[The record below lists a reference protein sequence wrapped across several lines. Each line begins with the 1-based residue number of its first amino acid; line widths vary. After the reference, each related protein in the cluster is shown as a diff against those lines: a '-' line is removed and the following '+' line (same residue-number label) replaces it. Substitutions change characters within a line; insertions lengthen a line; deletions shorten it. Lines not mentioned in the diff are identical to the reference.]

1 MLKFGSRLQEC
12 ASAFVFFKSRYAAL
26 MAARNLQASNPM
38 LWVTDQAPEPCDVYW
53 SNLCIPYKQL
63 WIRKIVTCVASITFV
78 LVFLIPVTFAQG
90 LTQLDK
96 LEKMFPF
103 LTDILKK

>member
-1 MLKFGSRLQEC
+1 
-12 ASAFVFFKSRYAAL
+12 VFFKSRHAAL
-26 MAARNLQASNPM
+26 TVAQSLQTSNPM
-38 LWVTDQAPEPCDVYW
+38 FWVTDLAPEPRDVYW
-53 SNLCIPYKQL
+53 PNLCIPYKQL
-63 WIRKIVTCVASITFV
+63 WIRKISTFVASVTFV

-103 LTDILKK
+103 LSGMLQK